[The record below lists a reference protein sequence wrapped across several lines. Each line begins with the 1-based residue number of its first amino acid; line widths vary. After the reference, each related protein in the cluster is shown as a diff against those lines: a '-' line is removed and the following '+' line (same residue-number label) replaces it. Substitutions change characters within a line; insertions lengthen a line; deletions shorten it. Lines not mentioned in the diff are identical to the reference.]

1 MADFRTTLRR
11 NWLYMLTGTLLSVF
25 LWVAVSADTVSQQT
39 ISVDLLIVN
48 GDRRYVLTE
57 REPATDAVSVA
68 FTGRAGDLATLFVS
82 RPQVFVRID
91 SVESLLWDIT
101 LTPQMV
107 KGRGGRELV
116 DVRAVSVRPNE
127 IRLHFQPRARKV
139 VRVVPQLR
147 VGLADG
153 YVFADSVRA
162 EPGSVTVEG
171 PEASV
176 SRVDSV
182 MTLPIERIG
191 LQESFSVEIPLENPD
206 ADSLL
211 ELSWPTVRVTLSVEP
226 RVERVFPGLPLSVSG
241 PVTRAVRVEPSLV
254 DVRLF
259 GPRSAVEAVRAEAL
273 SPRVEFAGPGDLG
286 SLLPIRL
293 PAPAPFVEVLLDPDS
308 ARVLRAAGTN

>member
-25 LWVAVSADTVSQQT
+25 LWVAVSADTVAQQT
-39 ISVDLLIVN
+39 ISADLLIAN
-48 GDRRYVLTE
+48 RDRQYVLTE
-57 REPATDAVSVA
+57 REPAIDAVSVV
-68 FTGRAGDLATLFVS
+68 FTGRAGDLATLLVS
-82 RPQVFVRID
+82 RPQVFVPID
-91 SVESLLWDIT
+91 SVESPLWDIT

-116 DVRAVSVRPNE
+116 DVRAVSVRPDQ

-139 VRVVPQLR
+139 VPVVPQLR
-147 VGLADG
+147 VSLADG
-153 YVFADSVRA
+153 YVFADSLRT

-171 PEASV
+171 PEPSV

-182 MTLPIERIG
+182 MTLPIERMG
-191 LQESFSVEIPLENPD
+191 LRESVSVEIPLENPN

-226 RVERVFPGLPLSVSG
+226 RLERVFPGLPVSVSG
-241 PVTRAVRVEPSLV
+241 AGAGAVRVEPSLV
-254 DVRLF
+254 DVRLS

-273 SPRVEFAGPGDLG
+273 LPRVELSGPGDFG
-286 SLLPIRL
+286 SLLPVRL
-293 PAPAPFVEVLLDPDS
+293 PAPAPFVEVAVDPDS
-308 ARVLRAAGTN
+308 ARVLLAAGTS